1 MRQLTILLFTLVIS
15 FQAFYNVGV
24 TVYWLANRT
33 FIATNLC
40 ENRNDPKKHC
50 EGKCYLNKKISETP
64 DNAPANSERKS
75 SNLKKGIEL
84 ADIASQFPALTPPG
98 ISTEQPASI
107 QGEQNLYRFTV
118 EKSIFHPPPSFA
130 GV

>member
-1 MRQLTILLFTLVIS
+1 MLSSKSGKTASTFVVGMRQLTILLFTLVIS

-84 ADIASQFPALTPPG
+84 ADIALSL
-98 ISTEQPASI
+98 IHI
-107 QGEQNLYRFTV
+107 
-118 EKSIFHPPPSFA
+118 
-130 GV
+130 